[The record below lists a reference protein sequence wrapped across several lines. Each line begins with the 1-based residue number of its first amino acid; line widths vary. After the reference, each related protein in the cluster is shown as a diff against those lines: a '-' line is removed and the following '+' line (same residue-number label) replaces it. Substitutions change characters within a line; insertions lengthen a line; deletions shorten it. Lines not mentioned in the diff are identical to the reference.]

1 MSSTGA
7 PTRSNRQQCWDSRD
21 AYYAC
26 LTKHSIQV
34 PPGTD
39 MTGTKGPLGSGAFA
53 EPRRSEDERMRITM
67 AERDADP
74 CVELRNVYEG
84 SCAQSWVCEKNK
96 TQQVLETG
104 PTLTH

>member
-1 MSSTGA
+1 
-7 PTRSNRQQCWDSRD
+7 
-21 AYYAC
+21 
-26 LTKHSIQV
+26 
-34 PPGTD
+34 

>member
-1 MSSTGA
+1 
-7 PTRSNRQQCWDSRD
+7 
-21 AYYAC
+21 
-26 LTKHSIQV
+26 
-34 PPGTD
+34 
-39 MTGTKGPLGSGAFA
+39 
-53 EPRRSEDERMRITM
+53 MRITM